1 MRSFW
6 LAIMALLLG
15 LVPALGQDS
24 PDQDRSIAEL
34 LPLFAENHCEQQ
46 REAANQL
53 FCGDGELNAAGA
65 KLASAVEARLNR
77 LPDRLVA
84 IEENAEWVKERNLS
98 CGIFPGETIR
108 FADIATVKACL
119 LKETDERI
127 AVLRDPN
134 FDCLASNTAAGALIC
149 SDPSL
154 ALAEGE
160 LNAHVLALIARLN
173 DTEARDAFVEYARL
187 IRERD
192 RKCALAGKENVPL
205 AELEPATDC
214 LATAL
219 AGMSAEVAAAKGEPK
234 KMFGRQPLASLPNA
248 DAVDI
253 CVTQIHLANACEDF
267 LRVRQVREISREID
281 SGATDKSARVTA
293 EVEMVVLAPFTVC
306 SPIAASCTGTCWDAR
321 SGKPKPPP
329 GTRDSFAIARRI
341 KIEKAFALQKGDDGG
356 WRCDVAALAP
366 VDAGVAVSGP

>member
-1 MRSFW
+1 
-6 LAIMALLLG
+6 MALLLG
-15 LVPALGQDS
+15 FWPARAQDS
-24 PDQDRSIAEL
+24 PDQDRSIEEV
-34 LPLFAENHCEQQ
+34 LPLFAENHCGQHRDQ
-46 REAANQL
+46 ANQL
-53 FCGDGELNAAGA
+53 FCGDAELNAAGA
-65 KLASAVEARLNR
+65 KLAGAVEARLNR

-84 IEENAEWVKERNLS
+84 VEENAEWVRDRNLS
-98 CGIFPGETIR
+98 CGIFPGEAIR
-108 FADIATVKACL
+108 FADIAAVKACL
-119 LKETDERI
+119 LRETEERI

-134 FDCLASNTAAGALIC
+134 FDCLAANTAAGALIC

-154 ALAEGE
+154 AIAEGE
-160 LNAHVLALIARLN
+160 LNEHVLALIAKLR
-173 DTEARDAFVEYARL
+173 DGEAKNAFVAYARW

-205 AELEPATDC
+205 AELEPAANC

-219 AGMSAEVAAAKGEPK
+219 AGMTADVVAAKGEPK
-234 KMFGRQPLASLPNA
+234 TMFGRQPLASLPNA

-267 LRVRQVREISREID
+267 LRVRQVREITREID
-281 SGATDKSARVTA
+281 SGAADRSARVTA
-293 EVEMVVLAPFTVC
+293 EIEMVVLAPFTVC

-329 GTRDSFAIARRI
+329 GTRDSFAVSHRI

-356 WRCDVAALAP
+356 WRCDATALAP
-366 VDAGVAVSGP
+366 VDAGVAVAGP

>member
-1 MRSFW
+1 M
-6 LAIMALLLG
+6 LALQLG
-15 LVPALGQDS
+15 VAPALAQDS
-24 PDQDRSIAEL
+24 PGQDRSIQEL
-34 LPLFAENHCEQQ
+34 LPLFAENHCEQHRDQ
-46 REAANQL
+46 ANRL
-53 FCGDGELNAAGA
+53 FCGDAELNAAGA
-65 KLASAVEARLNR
+65 KLADAVQARLNR

-84 IEENAEWVKERNLS
+84 IEENAEWIKDRNLS
-98 CGIFPGETIR
+98 CGIFPGEAIR
-108 FADIATVKACL
+108 FADIAAVKACL
-119 LKETDERI
+119 LKETEERV

-154 ALAEGE
+154 AIAEGE
-160 LNAHVLALIARLN
+160 LNEHVLALIAKLG
-173 DTEARDAFVEYARL
+173 DVDAKDAFVEYARW

-205 AELEPATDC
+205 AELEPALNC

-219 AGMSAEVAAAKGEPK
+219 ADMNADVVRAKGEPRM
-234 KMFGRQPLASLPNA
+234 MFGRQARASLPNA

-253 CVTQIHLANACEDF
+253 CVTRIHLANSCEDF
-267 LRVRQVREISREID
+267 LRVRQVREIARETG
-281 SGATDKSARVTA
+281 SGGADRSARVTA

-329 GTRDSFAIARRI
+329 GTRDSFAVAHRI
-341 KIEKAFALQKGDDGG
+341 RIEKAFALQKGDDGG
-356 WRCDVAALAP
+356 WHCDITALAP